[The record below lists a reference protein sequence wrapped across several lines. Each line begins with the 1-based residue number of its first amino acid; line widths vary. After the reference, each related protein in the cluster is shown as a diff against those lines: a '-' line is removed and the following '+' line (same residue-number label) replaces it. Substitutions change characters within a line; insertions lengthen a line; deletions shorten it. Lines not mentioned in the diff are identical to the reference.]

1 MPTKVRL
8 TNIKQIKYHKE
19 CIALA
24 LILRGGAFNKESQ
37 KEMQSFLDFLYLRL
51 SIHFLSF
58 DVIYLA

>member
-1 MPTKVRL
+1 M
-8 TNIKQIKYHKE
+8 H
-19 CIALA
+19 CIGIDIAW
-24 LILRGGAFNKESQ
+24 GAFNKESQ